1 MEDFIVTDAVDIVDD
16 CNSEI
21 RSQCSSKDVHKKRR
35 FYIFILLYCF
45 VAVALIILYNI
56 RTSHILASATI
67 NYTNPSN
74 KSDINTTTTT
84 EHTDLYINLN
94 TATVEDLMTLNGI
107 GGELAKRIVSYRGEF
122 GPFKS
127 IDDIKNVKGI
137 GDKLFDKIKLFI
149 YVDYIPNTS
158 SITNSAT
165 YPSSIATST
174 TATTEGKTTFPID
187 INIATIE
194 ELTQL
199 KGIGE
204 VIASRIIDYR
214 ENVAPFGDESDIMNV
229 SGIGEATYR
238 NIKGYIFVS
247 NKYRTTP
254 TTATTTTQK
263 ASLPRNKDESAT
275 TATTTTIP
283 RIGSIEINTA
293 TYSQLMTIPDMTEE
307 IANGILHHVENAF
320 FFNNVYELLL
330 IPEVGNEKFNLISK
344 YFYVDTKYAEE
355 FKKQQEMND
364 ILDRESQ
371 QH

>member
-56 RTSHILASATI
+56 RTSHILAGATI

-84 EHTDLYINLN
+84 EHADLYINLN

-107 GGELAKRIVSYRGEF
+107 GGELAKRIVSYREEF

-127 IDDIKNVKGI
+127 IDNIKNVKGI

-204 VIASRIIDYR
+204 VIANRIIDYR
-214 ENVAPFGDESDIMNV
+214 ENVAPFGDESDIKNV
-229 SGIGEATYR
+229 NGIGDATYK
-238 NIKGYIFVS
+238 NIKSYIFVD

-254 TTATTTTQK
+254 TTTTTMQK
-263 ASLPRNKDESAT
+263 ASKPRNSDKSTAAT
-275 TATTTTIP
+275 STTVVP

-293 TYSQLMTIPDMTEE
+293 TYSQLMTIPHMTDE
-307 IANGILHHVENAF
+307 IANGILHHIDNAF
-320 FFNNVYELLL
+320 FFNTIYELLL
-330 IPEVGNEKFNLISK
+330 IPGVSNEKYNQIHL

-355 FKKQQEMND
+355 FEKQQEIND
-364 ILDRESQ
+364 ILDSERQ
-371 QH
+371 GN